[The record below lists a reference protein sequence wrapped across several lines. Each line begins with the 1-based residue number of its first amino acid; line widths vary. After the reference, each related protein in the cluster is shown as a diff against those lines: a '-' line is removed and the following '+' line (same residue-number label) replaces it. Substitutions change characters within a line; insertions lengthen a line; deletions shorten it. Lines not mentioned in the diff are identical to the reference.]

1 MTVKGFDASE
11 KLAVVATG
19 DEDLYVRANSS
30 LQDGEGSRCKL
41 VFFKL
46 SNLVLAISASQRG
59 TDKRL
64 IARVCGRFGM
74 ARGLNVR
81 EFIARL
87 AQKLP
92 GTCQ

>member
-41 VFFKL
+41 ILLEL
-46 SNLVLAISASQRG
+46 SNLVLAVSASQRG
-59 TDKRL
+59 TDERL
-64 IARVCGRFGM
+64 TARVCGRSDM

-81 EFIARL
+81 ELIARL

-92 GTCQ
+92 DTCQ